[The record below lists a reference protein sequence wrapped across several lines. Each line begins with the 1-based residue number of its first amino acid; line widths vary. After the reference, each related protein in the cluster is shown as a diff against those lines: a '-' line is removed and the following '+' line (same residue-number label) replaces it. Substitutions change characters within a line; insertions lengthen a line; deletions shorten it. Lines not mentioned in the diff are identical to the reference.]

1 MIPEYKNIHN
11 YTPQFTRLVEST
23 LLELW
28 GRLGEYRKYLVLVG
42 GLAPRFITAPAG
54 RYLPAQALHC
64 GTMDIDLGISLA
76 VTEDEKY
83 KHIHRIMKE
92 AGFQYAKNDDGS
104 RKSHTF
110 DITIDGQTV
119 SVDFLTTSY
128 DGAPDRHVQKVEHEL
143 SAIKVKGLGL
153 ALHTPLTVQ
162 IDGQNLHG
170 DKVTEFISVCR
181 PVAYIILK
189 AISFDNRHVDKDSYD
204 LIYTLLN
211 YGNGVESVAKEIL
224 PTDFEAEYFQT
235 AMEMLRR
242 RYASPDHDG
251 PRAYARF
258 IQRPQDAAIA
268 FAAVQQFLRLAEEQ
282 YHQLRHT

>member
-1 MIPEYKNIHN
+1 M
-11 YTPQFTRLVEST
+11 
-23 LLELW
+23 
-28 GRLGEYRKYLVLVG
+28 
-42 GLAPRFITAPAG
+42 
-54 RYLPAQALHC
+54 
-64 GTMDIDLGISLA
+64 
-76 VTEDEKY
+76 
-83 KHIHRIMKE
+83 
-92 AGFQYAKNDDGS
+92 
-104 RKSHTF
+104 
-110 DITIDGQTV
+110 
-119 SVDFLTTSY
+119 DFLTTSY

-153 ALHTPLTVQ
+153 ALHAPLTVQ

-235 AMEMLRR
+235 AMEMLRC